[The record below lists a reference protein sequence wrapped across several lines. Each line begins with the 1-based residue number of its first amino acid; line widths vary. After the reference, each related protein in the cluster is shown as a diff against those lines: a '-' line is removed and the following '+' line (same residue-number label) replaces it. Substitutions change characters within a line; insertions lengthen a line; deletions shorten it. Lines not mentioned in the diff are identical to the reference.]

1 MKIKLFFAWYDFWV
15 GFYWDR
21 QSRTLY
27 FFPLP
32 CIGLKVSFEGGKRLK

>member
-1 MKIKLFFAWYDFWV
+1 MAEGVTDENIIPEWFDFWI

-21 QSRTLY
+21 NKRTLY

-32 CIGLKVSFEGGKRLK
+32 CVGLKIEI